1 MSILKV
7 NVTPVAPAD
16 TTAPVLSDLT
26 AAASG
31 ATGWTGSVVM
41 DEPGPLYYLV
51 STNASENAATVKA
64 GSSVSVTQAGSVALN
79 GTGLTAET
87 TYYLHV
93 LGADDE
99 DTPNESAVSSS
110 DSFTTEATG
119 SATGTVTISSFR
131 QNNLTV
137 APFAVTFEA
146 RVTGATVTE
155 NLTRSADD
163 PSYDGLVYIWDFG
176 EGGAKTVNSNA
187 VNLPSAWNNMNVAYG
202 KRPAHVYETPG
213 TYTVTCTCRELD
225 GTLVGT
231 DTFQVT
237 VQDPDDVFTGSRTIL
252 VGSADANYPGATVTG
267 SFSTAWNTLKG
278 LGQSGRILVARG
290 SDLTVGVNLT
300 TSNANQNVYVGAYG
314 SGADPILR
322 TGSSGANETPMF
334 AAWAGFNSD
343 FTFWN
348 LDLRGNWDSTNET
361 GRPYQGV
368 VFSMD
373 GNSTKRLTISDCS
386 FGGFAINVRHD
397 GNTANTSIMST
408 VHKSNITNWQN
419 YGVFV
424 IQNYNGCFNIIGGAI
439 HQDENAMM
447 GGGLK
452 NVDRND
458 HGPVRMSYPGYCYVA
473 CCDFFSRN
481 TWTEDLSSQPCL
493 RMVTKPDYPS
503 FRANF
508 TVERCSF
515 ESGGDTFVTNH
526 TDGNATKHPVNGL
539 YDKILSVTTTVSRNA
554 GSIAVPGVTVR
565 NMLAYHPAVSM
576 YVFGG
581 FKGFINVSNSDIEVY
596 SCTFVSA
603 SGALWPGSTPT
614 NSNVANSRTES
625 LDLDSTDM
633 VTIGGTWTSRWLG
646 IKNQATSLR
655 AAQLTMNTATAP
667 PAGIVNTGIPNVS
680 SPLVNDA
687 TGKSAYDDFYGTVR
701 SNADRGAVERT

>member
-41 DEPGPLYYLV
+41 DEPGTLYYLV
-51 STNASENAATVKA
+51 NTSASATDVEVKA

-267 SFSTAWNTLKG
+267 SFSTAWNALKG
-278 LGQSGRILVARG
+278 LGQPGRILVARG

-314 SGADPILR
+314 IGADPILR
-322 TGSSGANETPMF
+322 TGSSGANKTPMF
-334 AAWAGFNSD
+334 ASWNGFNSD

-348 LDLRGNWDSTNET
+348 LDLRGDWDSTNET
-361 GRPYQGV
+361 GKYFNGV
-368 VFSMD
+368 VF
-373 GNSTKRLTISDCS
+373 T
-386 FGGFAINVRHD
+386 
-397 GNTANTSIMST
+397 
-408 VHKSNITNWQN
+408 
-419 YGVFV
+419 
-424 IQNYNGCFNIIGGAI
+424 
-439 HQDENAMM
+439 M
-447 GGGLK
+447 GGSAREATHHLGL
-452 NVDRND
+452 
-458 HGPVRMSYPGYCYVA
+458 
-473 CCDFFSRN
+473 
-481 TWTEDLSSQPCL
+481 LL
-493 RMVTKPDYPS
+493 
-503 FRANF
+503 
-508 TVERCSF
+508 
-515 ESGGDTFVTNH
+515 
-526 TDGNATKHPVNGL
+526 
-539 YDKILSVTTTVSRNA
+539 
-554 GSIAVPGVTVR
+554 
-565 NMLAYHPAVSM
+565 
-576 YVFGG
+576 
-581 FKGFINVSNSDIEVY
+581 
-596 SCTFVSA
+596 
-603 SGALWPGSTPT
+603 
-614 NSNVANSRTES
+614 
-625 LDLDSTDM
+625 
-633 VTIGGTWTSRWLG
+633 
-646 IKNQATSLR
+646 
-655 AAQLTMNTATAP
+655 
-667 PAGIVNTGIPNVS
+667 
-680 SPLVNDA
+680 
-687 TGKSAYDDFYGTVR
+687 
-701 SNADRGAVERT
+701 